1 MVVDGCKFDTKECLR
16 ASKRPPFLSGKSHH
30 TIRCRRDLGPEGPG
44 TGMSRTCQA
53 KEQAQQQDGVS
64 ANLGPWGV
72 DFVEIWPCGI
82 HVLVLHRWTLDRIRL
97 NFRCC
102 KFIVTFGVPKLMFA
116 FMIFVGS
123 LEAFS
128 KGSGKYMLHTA
139 PSSLLRCY
147 EGRWKLKCT
156 EVIVH
161 SGGVSSGHYYTFVRV
176 RESCFFASSRL
187 CWLGETLQIPSEF
200 SSGPRWFIEVKA
212 RVNGSSLTTMLG
224 RLHKTPGRKQHGIHV
239 LNIGC
244 RQRCKFQ
251 VENLEI
257 LRLWWKK
264 YPALETKIPGVSFF
278 APSFFTGEVSN
289 RSCGHLL
296 PSRHPDL
303 EFHRSSGTCHVL
315 QWTGCGW
322 RQLWWWGWWERIF
335 QIAIYE
341 GRKLFQKAVKEIR
354 VV

>member
-1 MVVDGCKFDTKECLR
+1 MVVGCKLDIKECLR

-30 TIRCRRDLGPEGPG
+30 TIRCRRDLGPEGHQDMSSQG
-44 TGMSRTCQA
+44 TSSTARWSFR
-53 KEQAQQQDGVS
+53 KS
-64 ANLGPWGV
+64 
-72 DFVEIWPCGI
+72 
-82 HVLVLHRWTLDRIRL
+82 WTLRCPILLKFDHKWYPCSWYCIEWCLIGSDWTRL
-97 NFRCC
+97 NLDFRCC

-278 APSFFTGEVSN
+278 APSFFTGEVSTK
-289 RSCGHLL
+289 SPVDTFFH
-296 PSRHPDL
+296 HPDL
-303 EFHRSSGTCHVL
+303 ELHPSSGTCHVL

-322 RQLWWWGWWERIF
+322 RQLWWWGWEKHCCLSI
-335 QIAIYE
+335 
-341 GRKLFQKAVKEIR
+341 LSSAVKEIL